1 MISGGVSGGVSNGVG
16 KQMNVKEALQKLFE
30 HEDLTTEQMSSV
42 MMEIMTGKCSDAQ
55 IGAFLSAMRMKGE
68 TVDEVAAAVSV
79 MRSLASGVNLKD
91 QTAIDIV
98 GTGGDA
104 SSTFNIS
111 TCCALVT
118 SAAGVTVAKHGNRS
132 VSSKSGA
139 ADFLEAVGVNIDL
152 QPEQV
157 AHCIE
162 TVGIGFMFAQ
172 KHYSAMKYAAGP
184 RREMGVRTL
193 FNLLGPMTNPAGVRN
208 QLLGVFDP
216 QWVRPIAEVLQKLG
230 SKHVM
235 VVHGDSGMDEI
246 SLSGPTQVSELKE
259 GEIKDYTL
267 NPTDYGFTLQ
277 PLSTIQVDGV
287 EQSMQT
293 IKDVLAGK
301 AGPAYDIV
309 ALNSGAAIYVGGK
322 APDIAAGIEI
332 AKQMLNEGRA
342 ASQLQALIEA
352 SQNC

>member
-1 MISGGVSGGVSNGVG
+1 
-16 KQMNVKEALQKLFE
+16 MNVKEALQKLFD
-30 HEDLTTEQMSSV
+30 HQDLTNEQMSSV

-55 IGAFLSAMRMKGE
+55 IGAFLAALRMKGE
-68 TVDEVAAAVSV
+68 TIEEVAGAVSV
-79 MRSLASGVNLKD
+79 MRSLAAGVNLKD

-98 GTGGDA
+98 GTGGDV

-111 TCCALVT
+111 TCCALVA
-118 SAAGVTVAKHGNRS
+118 SAAGVTIAKHGNRS

-139 ADFLEAVGVNIDL
+139 ADFLEGVGVDINL

-216 QWVRPIAEVLQKLG
+216 QWVRPIAEVLKKLG
-230 SKHVM
+230 SSHVM
-235 VVHGDSGMDEI
+235 VVHGHSGMDEI
-246 SLSGPTQVSELKE
+246 SLSGPTQVSELKN
-259 GEIKDYTL
+259 GEINDYEID
-267 NPTDYGFTLQ
+267 PGDYGFELQ
-277 PLSTIQVDGV
+277 PLSAIQVDGV
-287 EQSMQT
+287 EESMQT
-293 IKDVLAGK
+293 IKDVLAAK
-301 AGPAYDIV
+301 PGPALDIV
-309 ALNSGAAIYVGGK
+309 ALNSGAAIYIGGK
-322 APDIAAGIEI
+322 ADTIAGGIEI
-332 AKQMLNEGRA
+332 AKQVLADGRA
-342 ASQLQALIEA
+342 AKKLQALIEA
-352 SQNC
+352 SQSC

>member
-1 MISGGVSGGVSNGVG
+1 
-16 KQMNVKEALQKLFE
+16 MNVKEALQKLFD
-30 HEDLTTEQMSSV
+30 HQDLTNEQMSSV

-55 IGAFLSAMRMKGE
+55 IGAFLAALRMKGE
-68 TVDEVAAAVSV
+68 TIDEVAGAVSV
-79 MRSLASGVNLKD
+79 MRSLAAGVDLKD
-91 QTAIDIV
+91 QSAIDIV

-111 TCCALVT
+111 TCCALVA
-118 SAAGVTVAKHGNRS
+118 SAAGVTIAKHGNRS

-139 ADFLEAVGVNIDL
+139 ADFLEGVGVNINL

-216 QWVRPIAEVLQKLG
+216 QWVRPMAEVLKKLG
-230 SKHVM
+230 SSHVM
-235 VVHGDSGMDEI
+235 VVHGHSGMDEI
-246 SLSGPTQVSELKE
+246 SLSGNTQVSELKN
-259 GEIKDYTL
+259 GEITDYAID
-267 NPTDYGFTLQ
+267 PQDYGFDLQ
-277 PLSTIQVDGV
+277 PLSAIQVDGV

-301 AGPAYDIV
+301 SGPAHDIV
-309 ALNSGAAIYVGGK
+309 ALNSGVAIYIGGK
-322 APDIAAGIEI
+322 AETIADGIDI
-332 AKQMLNEGRA
+332 AKQVLADGRA
-342 ASQLQALIEA
+342 AQKLQDLITVSQ
-352 SQNC
+352 SC

>member
-1 MISGGVSGGVSNGVG
+1 
-16 KQMNVKEALQKLFE
+16 MNVKEALQKLFD
-30 HEDLTTEQMSSV
+30 HQDLTNEQMSSV

-55 IGAFLSAMRMKGE
+55 IGAFLAALRMKGE
-68 TVDEVAAAVSV
+68 TIEEVAGAVSV
-79 MRSLASGVNLKD
+79 MRSLAAGVNLKD

-111 TCCALVT
+111 TCCALVA

-139 ADFLEAVGVNIDL
+139 ADFLEGVGVNINL

-162 TVGIGFMFAQ
+162 TVGLGFMFAQ

-184 RREMGVRTL
+184 RREMGVRTI
-193 FNLLGPMTNPAGVRN
+193 FNLLGPMTNPAGVRQ

-216 QWVRPIAEVLQKLG
+216 QWVRPIAEVLKKLG
-230 SKHVM
+230 SQHVM
-235 VVHGDSGMDEI
+235 VVHGHSGMDEI
-246 SLSGPTQVSELKE
+246 SLSGPTQVSELKNA
-259 GEIKDYTL
+259 EIKDYEID
-267 NPTDYGFTLQ
+267 PSDYGFELQ
-277 PLSTIQVDGV
+277 ALAAIQVDGV
-287 EQSMQT
+287 EESMQT
-293 IKDVLAGK
+293 IKAVLAGEP
-301 AGPAYDIV
+301 GPAHDIV

-322 APDIAAGIEI
+322 ADSIAGGVEI
-332 AKQMLNEGRA
+332 AKQVLADGSA
-342 ASQLQALIEA
+342 AKKLQDLIAVSQ
-352 SQNC
+352 SC

>member
-1 MISGGVSGGVSNGVG
+1 
-16 KQMNVKEALQKLFE
+16 MNVQEALQSLFE
-30 HEDLTTEQMSSV
+30 HQDLTKQEMSDV
-42 MMEIMTGKCSDAQ
+42 MMEIMTGKCSDSQ
-55 IGAFLSAMRMKGE
+55 IGAFLAAMRMKGE
-68 TVDEVAAAVSV
+68 TVDEVAGAVTV
-79 MRSLASGVNLKD
+79 MRSLASGVELKD
-91 QTAIDIV
+91 QNAIDIV

-139 ADFLEAVGVNIDL
+139 ADFLEAMGVNINL

-162 TVGIGFMFAQ
+162 TVGLGFMFAQ

-208 QLLGVFDP
+208 QLLGVFDAK
-216 QWVRPIAEVLQKLG
+216 WVRPIAEVLKQLG

-235 VVHGDSGMDEI
+235 VVHGDSCMDEI
-246 SLSGPTQVSELKE
+246 SLSGSTQ
-259 GEIKDYTL
+259 
-267 NPTDYGFTLQ
+267 
-277 PLSTIQVDGV
+277 
-287 EQSMQT
+287 
-293 IKDVLAGK
+293 IKDVLSAK

-322 APDIAAGIEI
+322 APDIAAGIEM
-332 AKQMLNEGRA
+332 AKQTLNDGKA
-342 ASQLQALIEA
+342 AQQLQALIHA
-352 SQNC
+352 SNNC

>member
-1 MISGGVSGGVSNGVG
+1 
-16 KQMNVKEALQKLFE
+16 MNVKEALQTLFE
-30 HEDLTTEQMSSV
+30 HRNLTKEQMSSV

-55 IGAFLSAMRMKGE
+55 IGAFLSALRMKGE
-68 TVDEVAAAVSV
+68 TVDEVAGAVSV
-79 MRSLASGVNLKD
+79 MRGLASGVNLKD
-91 QTAIDIV
+91 QTAVDIV

-111 TCCALVT
+111 TTCALVT

-157 AHCIE
+157 AHCME

-184 RREMGVRTL
+184 RREMGVRTI
-193 FNLLGPMTNPAGVRN
+193 FNLLGPMCNPAGVRN

-216 QWVRPIAEVLQKLG
+216 RWVRPIAEVMKQLG

-235 VVHGDSGMDEI
+235 VVHGDSCMDEV
-246 SLSGPTQVSELKE
+246 SLSGPTQVSELKD
-259 GEIKDYTL
+259 GDIKDYL
-267 NPTDYGFTLQ
+267 INPTDYGFTLQ
-277 PLSTIQVDGV
+277 PLSAIQVDGV

-293 IKDVLAGK
+293 ITDVLAGK
-301 AGPAYDIV
+301 AGPAADIV
-309 ALNSGAAIYVGGK
+309 ALNSGVAIYIGGE
-322 APDIAAGIEI
+322 ASDIAGGVEI
-332 AKQMLNEGRA
+332 AKQVLSEGKA
-342 ASQLQALIEA
+342 AAQLQALIKV
-352 SQNC
+352 SQSC

>member
-1 MISGGVSGGVSNGVG
+1 MINVTSE
-16 KQMNVKEALQKLFE
+16 MNVKEALQTLFE
-30 HEDLTTEQMSSV
+30 HQDLTKDQMSSV

-55 IGAFLSAMRMKGE
+55 IGAFLAALRMKGE
-68 TVDEVAAAVSV
+68 TVDEVAGAVTV

-91 QTAIDIV
+91 QSAVDIV

-111 TCCALVT
+111 TTCALVT
-118 SAAGVTVAKHGNRS
+118 SSAGVTVAKHGNRS

-157 AHCIE
+157 AHCME

-193 FNLLGPMTNPAGVRN
+193 FNLLGPMCNPAGVHN

-216 QWVRPIAEVLQKLG
+216 KWVRPIAEVMKQLG

-235 VVHGDSGMDEI
+235 VVHGDSCMDEI
-246 SLSGPTQVSELKE
+246 SLSGPTQVSELKN
-259 GEIKDYTL
+259 GEIKDYML
-267 NPTDYGFTLQ
+267 DPTDYGFALQ

-293 IKDVLAGK
+293 ITDVLAGK
-301 AGPAYDIV
+301 PGPASDIV
-309 ALNSGAAIYVGGK
+309 ALNSGVAIYIGGK
-322 APDIAAGIEI
+322 AADIAGGIEI
-332 AKQMLNEGRA
+332 AKQMLSEGKA
-342 ASQLQALIEA
+342 AAQLQALIKA
-352 SQNC
+352 SQNS

>member
-1 MISGGVSGGVSNGVG
+1 
-16 KQMNVKEALQKLFE
+16 MNVKEALQKLFD
-30 HEDLTTEQMSSV
+30 HQDLTNEQMSSV

-55 IGAFLSAMRMKGE
+55 IGAFLAALRMKGE
-68 TVDEVAAAVSV
+68 TIDEVAGAVSV
-79 MRSLASGVNLKD
+79 MRSLAAGVDLKD
-91 QTAIDIV
+91 QSAIDIV

-111 TCCALVT
+111 TCCALVA
-118 SAAGVTVAKHGNRS
+118 SAAGVTIAKHGNRS

-139 ADFLEAVGVNIDL
+139 ADFLEGVGVNINL

-216 QWVRPIAEVLQKLG
+216 QWVRPMAEVLKKLG
-230 SKHVM
+230 SSHVM
-235 VVHGDSGMDEI
+235 VVHGHSGMDEI
-246 SLSGPTQVSELKE
+246 SLSGNTQVSELKN
-259 GEIKDYTL
+259 GEITDYSID
-267 NPTDYGFTLQ
+267 PQDYGFDLQ
-277 PLSTIQVDGV
+277 PLSAIQVDGV

-301 AGPAYDIV
+301 SGPAHDIV
-309 ALNSGAAIYVGGK
+309 ALNSGVAIYIGGK
-322 APDIAAGIEI
+322 AETIADGIDI
-332 AKQMLNEGRA
+332 AKQVLADGRA
-342 ASQLQALIEA
+342 AQKLQDLITVSQ
-352 SQNC
+352 SC

>member
-1 MISGGVSGGVSNGVG
+1 MTSEI
-16 KQMNVKEALQKLFE
+16 NVKEALQILFE
-30 HEDLTTEQMSSV
+30 HQDLTTEQMSSI

-55 IGAFLSAMRMKGE
+55 IGAFLAALRMKGE
-68 TVDEVAAAVSV
+68 TVDEVAGAVSV

-111 TCCALVT
+111 TTCALVT
-118 SAAGVTVAKHGNRS
+118 SSAGVTVAKHGNRS

-139 ADFLEAVGVNIDL
+139 ADFLEAMGVNIDL

-193 FNLLGPMTNPAGVRN
+193 FNLLGPMCNPAGVHN
-208 QLLGVFDP
+208 QLLGVFDAK
-216 QWVRPIAEVLQKLG
+216 WVRPIAEVMKQLG

-235 VVHGDSGMDEI
+235 VVHGDSCMDEI
-246 SLSGPTQVSELKE
+246 SLSGPTKVSELKD
-259 GEIKDYTL
+259 GEISDYL
-267 NPTDYGFTLQ
+267 LDPTDYGFALQ
-277 PLSTIQVDGV
+277 PLSAIQVDGV

-293 IKDVLAGK
+293 IKDLLSGQE
-301 AGPAYDIV
+301 GPAADIV
-309 ALNSGAAIYVGGK
+309 ALNSGAAIYIGGK
-322 APDIAAGIEI
+322 ASSIAEGVEI
-332 AKQMLNEGRA
+332 AKQMLNEGKA
-342 ASQLQALIEA
+342 AQQLHALIHASQH
-352 SQNC
+352 C